1 MKLTLTTETLTDA
14 LRLVGRRIPA
24 RPTEPTAAGLQLTAD
39 GQQLTLT
46 ASGDP
51 TIGVRTAVPAAVHLA
66 GTVVLPGRMLTAIAR
81 TLPAKAPLDVT
92 VDTGIAHFAFG
103 ASSVSVPLLDGDY
116 PAMPDLPRTVGTV
129 SGWDFAAAVNQVAV
143 TVGTDDTLPM
153 LGGIRVELA
162 GHELRLSSTDRH
174 RASFRSIPI
183 ERTARRAPSQL
194 CLVPGKALRA
204 TAADFRHTETV
215 TIGLPA
221 AEGQRFSVST
231 PGMTVAHTP
240 LEATHYPDLGKLTPK
255 SFATTAVLD
264 RMALVE
270 VVRRAVAVAGDY
282 VPVCLTI
289 QPGAP
294 VVIAGGSRY
303 EARTRD
309 ELDAHSVKG
318 EPIRLALSPTYLLG
332 GLRSLK
338 SRTVQLSLTRP
349 DRPVLLHTPDSDRGA
364 LRYLLMPVRQHSDAP
379 TPN

>member
-24 RPTEPTAAGLQLTAD
+24 RPAAPTAAGLQLTAD
-39 GQQLTLT
+39 GQQLSLT
-46 ASGDP
+46 ASGEP
-51 TIGVRTAVPAAVHLA
+51 TLAVRTAVPASVHVA
-66 GTVVLPGRMLTAIAR
+66 GTGVLPGRMLTAIAR
-81 TLPAKAPLDVT
+81 TLPAKAPLDIT
-92 VDTGIAHFAFG
+92 VETGIAHFAFG
-103 ASSVSVPLLDGDY
+103 ASSIAVPLLDGDY

-129 SGWDFAAAVNQVAV
+129 GGREFAAAVNQVAV

-153 LGGIRVELA
+153 LMGIRVELV

-183 ERTARRAPSQL
+183 ERTARRAPSQV
-194 CLVPGKALRA
+194 CVVPGKALRA
-204 TAADFRHTETV
+204 TAADLRHAETV

-240 LEATHYPDLGKLTPK
+240 LEASHYPDLGKLTPK
-255 SFATTAVLD
+255 TFATTAVLN

-294 VVIAGGSRY
+294 VVVAGGSCY

-309 ELDAHSVKG
+309 ELDARSVKG

-332 GLRSLK
+332 GLRALK

-349 DRPVLLHTPDSDRGA
+349 DRPVLLHTPGSGRDA
-364 LRYLLMPVRQHSDAP
+364 LCYLLMPVRQHSDAP